1 MRGATLIELCI
12 AIAEGISTHTPHA
25 GRDKWHME
33 HAVLTAISTHTPH
46 AGRDRLAFATQALL
60 ENFYSHAPCGARR
73 ELVAN
78 LRLHYAFL
86 LTRPMRGATRGT
98 LTACRQDGVIST
110 HTPHAGRDVCI
121 QHQSCAQSNFYSH
134 APCGA
139 RPRSPSAICISSVI
153 STHTPHAGR
162 DLLLPEARC
171 SGIYF
176 YSHAP
181 CGARRKSLVRLPG
194 DRKFLLTRPMRGATI
209 TIAGGEK
216 IKVISTHTPHA
227 GRDRHCRKHLG

>member
-110 HTPHAGRDVCI
+110 HTPHAGRDLHLIRSGEIVPFD
-121 QHQSCAQSNFYSH
+121 FYSH

-139 RPRSPSAICISSVI
+139 RPDPESHRTAGRYI

-162 DLLLPEARC
+162 DA
-171 SGIYF
+171 
-176 YSHAP
+176 A
-181 CGARRKSLVRLPG
+181 RKSTTALP
-194 DRKFLLTRPMRGATI
+194 
-209 TIAGGEK
+209 
-216 IKVISTHTPHA
+216 
-227 GRDRHCRKHLG
+227 